1 VLAALLLAC
10 SVAGVTAQDLTEPPE
25 SPPLTTA
32 EFDYVAELGP
42 LILLLTVSLERTRQ
56 ASAALDELA
65 DFSPDQ
71 RLENAARARAEY
83 GVWRSISARS
93 AALDPPPEFA
103 AFHSVYREAL
113 AELDAAAVDYLAALD
128 AWDVSLLDE
137 GNVHLTRFNSLK
149 QTAEALLR
157 ERL

>member
-1 VLAALLLAC
+1 
-10 SVAGVTAQDLTEPPE
+10 
-25 SPPLTTA
+25 
-32 EFDYVAELGP
+32 
-42 LILLLTVSLERTRQ
+42 
-56 ASAALDELA
+56 
-65 DFSPDQ
+65 
-71 RLENAARARAEY
+71 
-83 GVWRSISARS
+83 
-93 AALDPPPEFA
+93 
-103 AFHSVYREAL
+103 VYREAL